1 MINLTSKF
9 VLTVAS
15 ATLLTACSSA
25 ASNEASN
32 TSDRLSSNAASVAQQ
47 AYVPTMNANRAE
59 AIVAGGCFWCVE
71 SDFEKLD
78 GVSEVIS
85 GYSGGTL
92 DNPTYKVVG
101 RGGTGHIEVA
111 KIIYDPNVISY
122 RDLIDHYW
130 MTVDPTDAGGQF
142 CDRGETYET
151 AIFATPEQRA
161 NAEASKAALIASG
174 RLSKKVVTPIRDAVT
189 FYDAEDYHQDYYK
202 KNPVRYKYY
211 RNGCRR
217 DARLKTLWGKS

>member
-1 MINLTSKF
+1 MIKLTSKF

-15 ATLLTACSSA
+15 AALLTACSSA
-25 ASNEASN
+25 ASNEAPN
-32 TSDRLSSNAASVAQQ
+32 TSDRLSSNATSVAQQ
-47 AYVPTMNANRAE
+47 AYVPTTTANRAE

-151 AIFATPEQRA
+151 AIFATPAQRA
-161 NAEASKAALIASG
+161 DAESSKAALVKSG
-174 RLSKKVVTPIRDAVT
+174 RLSKKIVTPIRDAVT

-217 DARLKTLWGKS
+217 DARLEALWGKS

>member
-1 MINLTSKF
+1 MKLTSKL

-15 ATLLTACSSA
+15 AAFLTACSSA
-25 ASNEASN
+25 ASNDATSA
-32 TSDRLSSNAASVAQQ
+32 SDRLSANSMSVAQQ
-47 AYVPTMNANRAE
+47 AYVPMTSANRAE

-85 GYSGGTL
+85 GYSGGAL
-92 DNPTYKVVG
+92 DNPTYKAVG
-101 RGGTGHIEVA
+101 RGDTGHIEVA
-111 KIIYDPNVISY
+111 KIIYDPTVMSY
-122 RDLIDHYW
+122 RELIDHYW
-130 MTVDPTDAGGQF
+130 TTVDPTDAGGQF
-142 CDRGETYET
+142 CDRGEPYET

-161 NAEASKAALIASG
+161 EAEASKTALIKSG

-217 DARLKTLWGKS
+217 DARIEALWGKS

>member
-1 MINLTSKF
+1 MTNLTSKF

-15 ATLLTACSSA
+15 AAFLTACSSA
-25 ASNEASN
+25 ASSDASSA
-32 TSDRLSSNAASVAQQ
+32 SDRLSAKPMSVAQQ
-47 AYVPTMNANRAE
+47 AYVPMTSANRAE

-92 DNPTYKVVG
+92 DNPTYKAVG

-111 KIIYDPNVISY
+111 KIIYDPTVISY
-122 RDLIDHYW
+122 RELIDYYW

-142 CDRGETYET
+142 CDRGQPYET
-151 AIFATPEQRA
+151 AIFATPQQRA
-161 NAEASKAALIASG
+161 DAEASKAALIKSG
-174 RLSKKVVTPIRDAVT
+174 RLNKKVVTPIREAVT

-217 DARLKTLWGKS
+217 DARIEALWGKS